1 MSRRSEST
9 VLTAN
14 VPQALADKVD
24 QLAKQQERSRG
35 WIIKLAL
42 TAWVEQEDEYDRLTR
57 EGLADVDAGR
67 TVSHESVE
75 SWIASIK
82 SGS

>member
-35 WIIKLAL
+35 WIIKQAL